1 MALQLIDLGWNDRF
15 ADAFAAPALAGLE
28 PARVSVVNRGG
39 WIVLL
44 PDAELPAEV
53 SGRFRHTC
61 RGPEDL
67 PAVGDWVAVRR
78 TPGESKVIIQAV
90 LPRQTRFARTS
101 AGRSGEQQVLAANVD
116 AVFLLSSLNQ
126 EFNPRRLER
135 FLTLARDS
143 GARPVVLLTK
153 ADLCDDP
160 STFIRESEAVVAG
173 APVFAVSC
181 KTGKGVKALTSQ
193 LPKGQTAVLLGSSG
207 VGKSTLINR
216 LMGDDW
222 QAVLPVRETDDK
234 GRHTTTR
241 RELFILP
248 SGGLLIDTP
257 GLRELQLWDGA
268 EGLEDTFTD
277 IEALAAGCKFTDCRH
292 DTEPG
297 CAVRAAVDAGTLDP
311 ARLASRQK
319 LEREVAHFERRQ
331 DPRALAAE
339 RRRIKSVH
347 QQVRAHPKHRR

>member
-1 MALQLIDLGWNDRF
+1 MALQLTDLGWNDHF
-15 ADAFAAPALAGLE
+15 AEAFAAPGMAGFE

-78 TPGESKVIIQAV
+78 TPGESRVIIQAV

-101 AGRSGEQQVLAANVD
+101 AGRSGDQQVLAANLD

-126 EFNPRRLER
+126 GFNPRRLER

-143 GARPVVLLTK
+143 GARPVVVLTK
-153 ADLCDDP
+153 ADLCNDP
-160 STFIRESEAVVAG
+160 SKFLRETEAVVAG
-173 APVFAVSC
+173 APVLALSC

-193 LPKGQTAVLLGSSG
+193 LPKGQTAVLLGASG

-222 QAVLPVRETDDK
+222 QAVLPVRESDDK

-248 SGGLLIDTP
+248 TGGLLIDTP

-268 EGLEDTFTD
+268 EGLEETFVD
-277 IEALAAGCKFTDCRH
+277 IETIAVGCRFTNCRH
-292 DTEPG
+292 ESEPD
-297 CAVRAAVDAGTLDP
+297 CAVRVAVAAGQLDP
-311 ARLASRQK
+311 ARLASFQK
-319 LEREVAHFERRQ
+319 LRREVAQFERRNFSRVATETRSRTKSLSKHAPSSPK
-331 DPRALAAE
+331 PR
-339 RRRIKSVH
+339 K
-347 QQVRAHPKHRR
+347 